1 MIQVNSF
8 ALIIGI
14 IFFLSF
20 AIYIIDTVYALKH
33 QIFISEYKLTELGN
47 KLKLIELETS
57 NKIAALLDK
66 KEILNSST
74 ILEPSSYFNY
84 NTFYGLITLGSL
96 IFVGYVVQSFISF
109 SYTTFSN
116 SGAVKVLSRIDDGF
130 GYVASSLGY
139 RDRGNNLIED
149 SLPPVIPPVIPPVE
163 FERLDELS
171 PEIIQFSP
179 PIELVQGIE
188 STSLPLS
195 SQLIH
200 DPYQD
205 HTVILD
211 ILNSLP

>member
-57 NKIAALLDK
+57 NKIAALLNK

-84 NTFYGLITLGSL
+84 NTF
-96 IFVGYVVQSFISF
+96 
-109 SYTTFSN
+109 
-116 SGAVKVLSRIDDGF
+116 
-130 GYVASSLGY
+130 
-139 RDRGNNLIED
+139 
-149 SLPPVIPPVIPPVE
+149 
-163 FERLDELS
+163 
-171 PEIIQFSP
+171 
-179 PIELVQGIE
+179 
-188 STSLPLS
+188 
-195 SQLIH
+195 
-200 DPYQD
+200 
-205 HTVILD
+205 
-211 ILNSLP
+211 